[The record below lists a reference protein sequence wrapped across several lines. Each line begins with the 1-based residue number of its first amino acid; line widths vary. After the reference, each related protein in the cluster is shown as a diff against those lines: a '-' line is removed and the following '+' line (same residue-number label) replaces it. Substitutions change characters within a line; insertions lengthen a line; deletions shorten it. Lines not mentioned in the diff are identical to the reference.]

1 MVKTASPV
9 EISMKAIDKPRV
21 GYNGYTG
28 FHPGKTEILKKGHTN
43 KGWNNLDG
51 KPLKCDIL
59 VEHDVAI
66 VCRDGTTLYGDIYRP
81 ADQQEKIPCIL

>member
-51 KPLKCDIL
+51 KPLKQCGVRPSDL
-59 VEHDVAI
+59 SGLEKFEGVGQLHLHD
-66 VCRDGTTLYGDIYRP
+66 
-81 ADQQEKIPCIL
+81 K